1 METDDNR
8 LSRHE
13 SAIFQMANGYWAS
26 ALLAAGTAHGVFTHI
41 DRGPRTAESI
51 AGAAGLSM
59 RGAQALLDGLV
70 GLGLITVS
78 DGRYANSAAASQH
91 LVEGKPMSLVGLGR
105 TIAEGMRLWARLPE
119 VVKTGV
125 PPTTERVETPDH
137 PFWEE
142 LVTAIAPTSVPLA
155 RRVAERLEFARRGPL
170 AILDVGGGSGIY
182 SAVLLGAN
190 REAVATQV
198 DWANVNRVARE
209 FVARFGVADRFET
222 IDGNLHE
229 VSFGEARFD
238 VAIFSHVAHHD
249 APESNVAT
257 FRKLRA
263 ALRPGG
269 TLVVSDLIL
278 NDDRTGSPL
287 ALMFHA
293 KMLLYTPSGGAW
305 RRADYRSWLE
315 QAGFKDVV
323 IEPTQTP
330 TTLIFA
336 T

>member
-1 METDDNR
+1 MDTDGAR
-8 LSRHE
+8 LSPE
-13 SAIFQMANGYWAS
+13 NAIFQLANGYWAS
-26 ALLAAGTAHGVFTHI
+26 ALLAAGTTHSLFTHI
-41 DRGPRTAESI
+41 DRGMQTVESI
-51 AGAAGLSM
+51 AEAAGLSM

-70 GLGLITVS
+70 GLGLLTVN

-91 LVEGKPMSLVGLGR
+91 LVDGKPMSLVGIGR
-105 TIAEGMRLWARLPE
+105 TIADGMRLWSKLPE
-119 VVKTGV
+119 AVKTGI

-142 LVTAIAPTSVPLA
+142 LVTAIAPTSAPLA
-155 RRVAERLEFARRGPL
+155 RRVVERLDAARRGPL

-190 REAVATQV
+190 REATATQV
-198 DWANVNRVARE
+198 DWANVNRVARA
-209 FVARFGVADRFET
+209 FVARFGVADRFKT

-229 VSFGEARFD
+229 TSFGEARFD
-238 VAIFSHVAHHD
+238 IAIFSHVAHHD
-249 APESNVAT
+249 SPESNVAT

-293 KMLLYTPSGGAW
+293 KMLLYTASGGAW

-330 TTLIFA
+330 ATLIFA